1 MIRTEQEYKRA
12 VQQLSEREEH
22 LTKQE
27 AELRA
32 EGLKGKELK
41 RALDPIRSFCDSLQ
55 EEIEEYERLKRGE
68 IGEYELQ
75 DFNCVG
81 KLLIRLRIASGLS
94 QKEFA
99 DRLGVDQSQ
108 VSRDER
114 NEYHGITLERVSRVL
129 ESLGMDLR
137 SVVRPDPGVTV

>member
-12 VQQLSEREEH
+12 VLQLGEREEH

-27 AELRA
+27 ADLRS

-68 IGEYELQ
+68 IGEFELQ
-75 DFNCVG
+75 NLNGVG
-81 KLLIRLRIASGLS
+81 ELLIRLRIASGLS
-94 QKEFA
+94 QKDFA
-99 DRLGVDQSQ
+99 DKLGVDQSQ

-114 NEYHGITLERVSRVL
+114 NEYHGITLERASRIL
-129 ESLGMDLR
+129 EALGIDLR
-137 SVVRPDPGVTV
+137 SVVKPETHVKA

>member
-12 VQQLSEREEH
+12 VQQLAEREEH

-27 AELRA
+27 TELRA
-32 EGLKGKELK
+32 EKLKGKELK
-41 RALDPIRSFCDSLQ
+41 RALDPIRSFCESLQ
-55 EEIEEYERLKRGE
+55 EEIDEYERLKRGE
-68 IGEYELQ
+68 IGEFELQ
-75 DFNCVG
+75 NFNGVG

-114 NEYHGITLERVSRVL
+114 NEYHGITLERASRIL
-129 ESLGMDLR
+129 DSLGMDLR
-137 SVVRPDPGVTV
+137 SVVKPDPGVTV

>member
-1 MIRTEQEYKRA
+1 MIRTKQEYKRA
-12 VQQLSEREEH
+12 VQQLAEREEH
-22 LTKQE
+22 LTKQK

-41 RALDPIRSFCDSLQ
+41 RALDPPRSFCDSLQ

-75 DFNCVG
+75 NFNGVG

-114 NEYHGITLERVSRVL
+114 NEYHGITLERASRIL

-137 SVVRPDPGVTV
+137 SVVKPDPGVTV